1 MRTLGDPRGEASGR
15 LPLDGITVKLY
26 DTVKRYNTV
35 SQEGS
40 LSMRIIAIA
49 NKKGGIGK
57 TPTTVNIAFALAR
70 AGHAILLVDLDP
82 QGSLSEYFLAD
93 QADIQEVT
101 VYNALSDLQ
110 RIEPLALTPQI
121 ALLPAHDELAGAELE
136 LPSKVHGQKRLAKVL
151 SFYQADYDFCL
162 LDCPPSLG
170 ILTINALASAHQV
183 VIPVKTEISAER
195 ALKRIKNTITD
206 IQESD
211 LNGQLTIWGIL
222 PTIYDSRKAHH
233 KEVLQALR
241 YKYGEEVYKEPSRE
255 TTKYND
261 ATVLKTDVSAL
272 DKALAAYWDTLAA
285 TFVQE
290 GKVK

>member
-1 MRTLGDPRGEASGR
+1 
-15 LPLDGITVKLY
+15 
-26 DTVKRYNTV
+26 
-35 SQEGS
+35 
-40 LSMRIIAIA
+40 MRIIAIA
-49 NKKGGIGK
+49 NQKGGVGK
-57 TPTTVNIAFALAR
+57 TPTTVNVAFALAR
-70 AGHAILLVDLDP
+70 AGYKILLVDLDP

-110 RIEPLALTPQI
+110 RIDPLAITKHI

-136 LPSKVHGQKRLAKVL
+136 LPSKVNGQKRLAKVL

-195 ALKRIKNTITD
+195 ALKRIKNTIAD
-206 IQESD
+206 IQQSD

-241 YKYGEEVYKEPSRE
+241 YKYGAEVYKEPSRE

-261 ATVLKTDVSAL
+261 ATVIKADVSTL
-272 DKALAAYWDTLAA
+272 DKALGAYWDKLAVTL
-285 TFVQE
+285 VDGRKGQ
-290 GKVK
+290 

>member
-1 MRTLGDPRGEASGR
+1 
-15 LPLDGITVKLY
+15 VH
-26 DTVKRYNTV
+26 
-35 SQEGS
+35 
-40 LSMRIIAIA
+40 IIAIA
-49 NKKGGIGK
+49 NQKGGVGK
-57 TPTTVNIAFALAR
+57 TPTTVNLSFALAR
-70 AGHAILLVDLDP
+70 AGYNILMVDLDP

-101 VYNALSDLQ
+101 IYNALSDLQ
-110 RIEPLALTPQI
+110 RIEPLPITKQI

-136 LPSKVHGQKRLAKVL
+136 LPSKVNGQKRLAKVL
-151 SFYQADYDFCL
+151 SFYQTEYEFCL

-170 ILTINALASAHQV
+170 ILTINALASAHQTM
-183 VIPVKTEISAER
+183 IPVKTEISAER
-195 ALKRIKNTITD
+195 ALKRIKNTIKD

-211 LNGQLTIWGIL
+211 LNGQLTIWRIL

-241 YKYGEEVYKEPSRE
+241 HKYGEEVYKEPSRE

-261 ATVLKTDVSAL
+261 ATVLKADVSTL
-272 DKALAAYWDTLAA
+272 DKALGVYWDTLAS
-285 TFVQE
+285 TLMQE

>member
-1 MRTLGDPRGEASGR
+1 
-15 LPLDGITVKLY
+15 
-26 DTVKRYNTV
+26 
-35 SQEGS
+35 
-40 LSMRIIAIA
+40 MRIIAIA
-49 NKKGGIGK
+49 NQKGGVGK
-57 TPTTVNIAFALAR
+57 TPTTVNMAFALAR
-70 AGHAILLVDLDP
+70 AGKAVLLVDFDP

-93 QADIQEVT
+93 QADLQEVT
-101 VYNALSDLQ
+101 VYNALADLQ
-110 RIEPLALTPQI
+110 RIEPLAITKQI

-136 LPSKVHGQKRLAKVL
+136 LPSKVNSQKRLAKVL
-151 SFYQADYDFCL
+151 SFYQSDYDFCL

-183 VIPVKTEISAER
+183 IIPVKTEISAER
-195 ALKRIKNTITD
+195 ALKRIKNTIKD
-206 IQESD
+206 IQQSD

-233 KEVLQALR
+233 NEVLQALR
-241 YKYGEEVYKEPSRE
+241 YKYGNEVYKEPSKE

-272 DKALAAYWDTLAA
+272 DKALAKYWDSLAA
-285 TFVQE
+285 TLVQE

>member
-1 MRTLGDPRGEASGR
+1 
-15 LPLDGITVKLY
+15 V
-26 DTVKRYNTV
+26 
-35 SQEGS
+35 Q
-40 LSMRIIAIA
+40 IIAIA
-49 NKKGGIGK
+49 NQKGGVGK
-57 TPTTVNIAFALAR
+57 TPTTVNLSFALTR
-70 AGHAILLVDLDP
+70 AGYNILLVDLDP

-101 VYNALSDLQ
+101 VYNALADLR
-110 RIEPLALTPQI
+110 RIEPLVLAPQI

-136 LPSKVHGQKRLAKVL
+136 LPSKVNGQKRLAKVL
-151 SFYQADYDFCL
+151 SFYQADYDVCL

-195 ALKRIKNTITD
+195 ALKRIKNTIKD
-206 IQESD
+206 IQQSD
-211 LNGQLTIWGIL
+211 LNGDLKIWGIL

-241 YKYGEEVYKEPSRE
+241 YKYGKEVYREPSRE

-261 ATVLKTDVSAL
+261 ATVLKADVSVL

-285 TFVQE
+285 TLVE
-290 GKVK
+290 GGER

>member
-1 MRTLGDPRGEASGR
+1 M
-15 LPLDGITVKLY
+15 K
-26 DTVKRYNTV
+26 
-35 SQEGS
+35 
-40 LSMRIIAIA
+40 IIAIA
-49 NKKGGIGK
+49 NQKGGVGK
-57 TPTTVNIAFALAR
+57 TPTTVNVAFALAR
-70 AGHAILLVDLDP
+70 AGYRILLVDLDP

-110 RIEPLALTPQI
+110 RIAPISITQQI

-151 SFYQADYDFCL
+151 SFYQSDYDYCL

-183 VIPVKTEISAER
+183 IIPVKTEISAER
-195 ALKRIKNTITD
+195 ALKRIKNTIND
-206 IQESD
+206 IRQSD

-233 KEVLQALR
+233 NEVLQALR
-241 YKYGEEVYKEPSRE
+241 YKYGEEVYQDPSRE

-261 ATVLKTDVSAL
+261 ATVLKADVSAL
-272 DKALAAYWDTLAA
+272 DKALAKYWDTLAG
-285 TFVQE
+285 TLVQE
-290 GKVK
+290 RQVN

>member
-1 MRTLGDPRGEASGR
+1 
-15 LPLDGITVKLY
+15 V
-26 DTVKRYNTV
+26 
-35 SQEGS
+35 Q
-40 LSMRIIAIA
+40 IIAIA
-49 NKKGGIGK
+49 NQKGGVGK
-57 TPTTVNIAFALAR
+57 TPTTVNLSFALAR
-70 AGHAILLVDLDP
+70 AGYHILLVDLDP

-110 RIEPLALTPQI
+110 RIEPLPITKQI

-136 LPSKVHGQKRLAKVL
+136 LPSKVNGQKRLAKVL

-195 ALKRIKNTITD
+195 ALKRIKNTIKD
-206 IQESD
+206 IQQSD

-261 ATVLKTDVSAL
+261 ATVLKADVSTL
-272 DKALAAYWDTLAA
+272 DKALGAYWDTLAA
-285 TFVQE
+285 TFMQE

>member
-1 MRTLGDPRGEASGR
+1 
-15 LPLDGITVKLY
+15 
-26 DTVKRYNTV
+26 
-35 SQEGS
+35 
-40 LSMRIIAIA
+40 MRIIAIA
-49 NKKGGIGK
+49 NQKGGVGK
-57 TPTTVNIAFALAR
+57 TPTTVNLSFALAR
-70 AGHAILLVDLDP
+70 AGYTILLVDLDP

-93 QADIQEVT
+93 KADMQEVT
-101 VYNALSDLQ
+101 IYNALSDLQ
-110 RIEPLALTPQI
+110 RIEPLPITKQI

-136 LPSKVHGQKRLAKVL
+136 IPSKVNGQKRLAKVL
-151 SFYQADYDFCL
+151 SFYQEDFDFCL

-170 ILTINALASAHQV
+170 ILTINALSSAHQV

-195 ALKRIKNTITD
+195 ALKRIKNTITE
-206 IQESD
+206 IQQSD
-211 LNGQLTIWGIL
+211 LNGGLTIWGIL

-241 YKYGEEVYKEPSRE
+241 YKYGQEVYQEPSRE

-272 DKALAAYWDTLAA
+272 DKALAEYWDTLAA

-290 GKVK
+290 RKVN

>member
-1 MRTLGDPRGEASGR
+1 
-15 LPLDGITVKLY
+15 VK
-26 DTVKRYNTV
+26 
-35 SQEGS
+35 
-40 LSMRIIAIA
+40 IIAIA
-49 NKKGGIGK
+49 NQKGGVGK
-57 TPTTVNIAFALAR
+57 TPTTVNLAFALSR
-70 AGHAILLVDLDP
+70 AGYRILLVDLDP

-110 RIEPLALTPQI
+110 RIEPLSLTQQI

-183 VIPVKTEISAER
+183 MIPVKTEISAER
-195 ALKRIKNTITD
+195 ALKRIKNTIKD

-211 LNGQLTIWGIL
+211 LNGELTVWGIL

-233 KEVLQALR
+233 NEVLHALR
-241 YKYGEEVYKEPSRE
+241 YKYRDEVYKEPSKE

-261 ATVLKTDVSAL
+261 ATVLKADVSAL
-272 DKALAAYWDTLAA
+272 DKALAKYWDTLAA

-290 GKVK
+290 GKVN